1 MSTLSYAQERL
12 WFLDRLTPGDGTY
25 NMVVCERLIGSLDAD
40 ALERALGEVVA
51 RHEALRT
58 VFPEVGGLPSAT
70 VLDPVPLVMERLD
83 LTGEP
88 PHASLDGPSDGSSGG
103 SPHGP
108 PDGPRGGGAGVSR
121 EREREGERAL
131 EALLAERSNRPFDL
145 VNGPLLRATLV
156 RTGFDEHVLLV
167 VVHHIAGDAWSI
179 EQVMFG
185 ELASLYAAFTLGLPS
200 PLPPPALQYADYV
213 RGQRGQPVDIS
224 DVVRELDGVPVLELP
239 TDRPRQAVRTT
250 EGGLVIHRI
259 PLELWRGITG
269 MARAERCTP
278 FMAVLAAYQVLL
290 SRYTGQDDFCVG
302 TPVAGRT
309 EEEFEKVFGVF
320 INTLALRADL
330 AGDPT
335 FRETLK
341 RVRRRAFTMYGH
353 ASVPFEHVVS
363 ELRVDRD
370 PARTPVFQTMLMLGN
385 PDAGSLDLDGIRT
398 EPVASG
404 LAVAKFDLSLD
415 VIVYPT
421 HVQLMFAYNTGL
433 FDRST
438 VERMG
443 AQLETL
449 FRSIV
454 SDPGRRLSRLEILP
468 AAERAIVL
476 GGASVPDPGDVLS
489 EGPPVWGPGDV
500 LSDDPVRSSGP
511 VPSGRPGWPAR
522 PVRPAHGA
530 GEFLDRLIAR
540 QAARTP
546 DAPAVITP
554 AVPGVPAASAAP
566 GEGSAVLTYG
576 ELDRASDVVADRLRP
591 LLERPVGAGTAGGGE
606 ALVALALAAGPEAIV
621 ALLGILKAGAAYL
634 PLDPAQP
641 AERLAYLLADS
652 GARAVIA
659 DGAELAGFTGPVVSR
674 ADLARWTDGALVG
687 TAPAR
692 GSGAESLAPEGPRAG
707 DDATAER
714 TSAREAGVENLGL
727 DGSRAGDDMAP
738 ARGAGAENLE
748 RAAYVIYTS
757 GSTGRPKGVVVGH
770 RALSHLARSFR
781 DLHGFGPGER
791 VLMVPPLSFDA
802 SAGDVFP
809 ALISGA
815 ALVLHPAP
823 ASLTGPALA
832 ALCAEHSITM
842 VDTASALWQQWVE
855 ELDEITAPITTMMVG
870 GEGVPVERLRAWAAL
885 TGGRVAFHNHYGP
898 TEATVCAT
906 SYRTVDGAEL
916 GAATHLPIGT
926 ALPHTRVYVLDRHGN
941 PAPIGVPGE
950 IHIGGECLAR
960 GYLGRPGRTAGSFLP
975 DPFSSRPGARMYA
988 TGDLGRYRPDGNLE
1002 FLGRTD
1008 RQVKVH
1014 GNRIEPGEVEAACL
1028 AHPGVREAVVTA
1040 DPRRLVAYLVGD
1052 RLTVAELRAFLAGR
1066 LPGYMLPGAVV
1077 TLPALPLT
1085 SHGKVDLRALPEPD
1099 ADGDAPPYEPPR
1111 EGTER
1116 VIAGIWA
1123 DALKVEPG
1131 RGDNFFDLGGH
1142 SLLAPRIVSRIT
1154 AELGVPVPMTALF
1167 AATDLAGL
1175 AAAVDERLGLPDAG
1189 SRMAGALP
1197 HAGSSPASPAG
1208 ATPASHAGSARAGGS
1223 ADGWTPA
1230 AADLVDLYAE
1240 AVLPGDIAYTGA
1252 PVPGGPPRRVL
1263 LTGATG
1269 FLGAYLL
1276 AGLLG
1281 TTGAEVHCLV
1291 RGGTPAGRL
1300 RDNLDRYG
1308 LWDERFDGRIVPH
1321 AGDLALPG
1329 LGLTAGEFAQLADSA
1344 DLVVHNG
1351 ALVNFALPY
1360 RRLRRANVGAVLEIL
1375 RLAASGRVTAPVHLV
1390 STLGVHLTP
1399 GERTVREGD
1408 PLPDPGPLHLG
1419 YDRSKWVADRIAGAA
1434 RETGL
1439 PIAIHRPAR
1448 VSADS
1453 RTGRSVPGDFLGRLF
1468 ATCARLGAVPEGERI
1483 DMAPVDH
1490 VASAIVHLAT
1500 SRATGDFHY
1509 HNPRV
1514 LTSEELAEG
1523 LREHGFPVRLT
1534 PGDRWRRLVR
1544 DRLELG
1550 DDLPIAPYPAF
1561 FAEYGALPGP
1571 SFDCSA
1577 TEGLLA
1583 AAGLVCPPA
1592 DGKLLDLYLGDHI
1605 GTGVLPG
1612 GSRA

>member
-25 NMVVCERLIGSLDAD
+25 NMVVCERLTGPLDAD

-58 VFPEVGGLPSAT
+58 VFPEVGGSPAARI
-70 VLDPVPLVMERLD
+70 LDLAPLVMERLD
-83 LTGEP
+83 LTGETP
-88 PHASLDGPSDGSSGG
+88 EL
-103 SPHGP
+103 
-108 PDGPRGGGAGVSR
+108 
-121 EREREGERAL
+121 EREL

-145 VNGPLLRATLV
+145 VTGPLLRASLV
-156 RTGFDEHVLLV
+156 RTGPGEHVLLV

-185 ELASLYAAFTLGLPS
+185 ELASLYPAFTLGLPS
-200 PLPPPALQYADYV
+200 PLPPPARQYADYV
-213 RGQRGQPVDIS
+213 REQREHPVDVAA
-224 DVVRELDGVPVLELP
+224 VVRELDGVPVLELP
-239 TDRPRQAVRTT
+239 TDRPRPAVRTT
-250 EGGLVIHRI
+250 EGDLVVHRI
-259 PLELWRGITG
+259 PLELWRDITG

-302 TPVAGRT
+302 TPIAGRA
-309 EEEFEKVFGVF
+309 EEEFEQVFGVF

-353 ASVPFEHVVS
+353 AAVPFEHVVN
-363 ELRVDRD
+363 ELRLDRD

-385 PDAGSLDLDGIRT
+385 PDAGSLDLDGVRT
-398 EPVASG
+398 APVASG

-421 HVQLMFAYNTGL
+421 HVQLMFSYNTGL

-438 VERMG
+438 VERMA

-454 SDPGRRLSRLEILP
+454 ADPGRRLSRLEILP

-476 GGASVPDPGDVLS
+476 GGVPVPEKGDVLS
-489 EGPPVWGPGDV
+489 GEAGWEPGDV
-500 LSDDPVRSSGP
+500 LSDDWDPRSVASL
-511 VPSGRPGWPAR
+511 PGDRMRGGTLPDAQGLE
-522 PVRPAHGA
+522 AA
-530 GEFLDRLIAR
+530 GESLLDRLIAR

-546 DAPAVITP
+546 KAPAVITP
-554 AVPGVPAASAAP
+554 AAP
-566 GEGSAVLTYG
+566 GGEGAVLTYG
-576 ELDRASDVVADRLRP
+576 ELDRASDAVADRLRP
-591 LLERPVGAGTAGGGE
+591 LLERSRETGTAEDGE
-606 ALVALALAAGPEAIV
+606 ARVALALAAGPEAIV
-621 ALLGILKAGAAYL
+621 ALLGILKAGAAYV

-652 GARAVIA
+652 GARAAIA
-659 DGAELAGFTGPVVSR
+659 DGAELAGFAGPVVSR
-674 ADLARWTDGALVG
+674 DDLTLWTDLWTDGGPAG
-687 TAPAR
+687 TTAGGADGEVTGGAK
-692 GSGAESLAPEGPRAG
+692 GSTDGEVTGRAAGGADGAEGEVTG
-707 DDATAER
+707 
-714 TSAREAGVENLGL
+714 
-727 DGSRAGDDMAP
+727 
-738 ARGAGAENLE
+738 GAGGSVAGREPGAGHPD

-770 RALSHLARSFR
+770 RTLAHLARSFR

-855 ELDEITAPITTMMVG
+855 ELDEFGAPVTTMMVG
-870 GEGVPVERLRAWAAL
+870 GESVPVERLRAWAAL

-916 GAATHLPIGT
+916 GAATHLPIG
-926 ALPHTRVYVLDRHGN
+926 APLPHARVYVLDRHGE

-950 IHIGGECLAR
+950 IHIGGECLAH
-960 GYLGRPGRTAGSFLP
+960 GYLGRPGQTAGRFLP
-975 DPFSSRPGARMYA
+975 DPFSPRAGARMYA

-1008 RQVKVH
+1008 RQVKLH

-1040 DPRRLVAYLVGD
+1040 DARRLIAYLVGE

-1066 LPGYMLPGAVV
+1066 LPGYMMPGAVV

-1085 SHGKVDLRALPEPD
+1085 SHGKVDFRALPEPD
-1099 ADGDAPPYEPPR
+1099 ADGEAPPYEPPR

-1116 VIAGIWA
+1116 VIAAIWA
-1123 DALKVEPG
+1123 DVLEAAPG

-1142 SLLAPRIVSRIT
+1142 SLLAPQIVSRIA
-1154 AELGVPVPMTALF
+1154 AELGVAVPMTALF

-1175 AAAVDERLGLPDAG
+1175 ATAVDERVGRPDP
-1189 SRMAGALP
+1189 GAW
-1197 HAGSSPASPAG
+1197 A
-1208 ATPASHAGSARAGGS
+1208 
-1223 ADGWTPA
+1223 PA
-1230 AADLVDLYAE
+1230 AVDLYAE
-1240 AVLPGDIAYTGA
+1240 AVLPGDIAYTGT
-1252 PVPGGPPRRVL
+1252 PVPEGPPRRVL

-1281 TTGAEVHCLV
+1281 TTEAEVHCLV
-1291 RGGTPAGRL
+1291 RGDTPADRL
-1300 RDNLDRYG
+1300 RDNLGRYG

-1321 AGDLALPG
+1321 AGDLDLPG
-1329 LGLTAGEFAQLADSA
+1329 LGLPAGEFAELADSA
-1344 DLVVHNG
+1344 DLILHNG

-1360 RRLRRANVGAVLEIL
+1360 RRLRRANVDAVLEIL
-1375 RLAASGRVTAPVHLV
+1375 RLAASGRVTTPVHLV

-1399 GERTVREGD
+1399 GERTVGED
-1408 PLPDPGPLHLG
+1408 TPLPDPGPLHLG
-1419 YDRSKWVADRIAGAA
+1419 YDQSKWVADRLAGAA

-1490 VASAIVHLAT
+1490 VASAIVHLAA
-1500 SRATGDFHY
+1500 SRAVGDFHY

-1523 LREHGFPVRLT
+1523 LREHGFPVRLM
-1534 PGDRWRRLVR
+1534 PGVRWRRLVR
-1544 DRLELG
+1544 DRLEVG

-1577 TEGLLA
+1577 TEEVLA
-1583 AAGLVCPPA
+1583 VAGLVCPPA
-1592 DGKLLDLYLGDHI
+1592 DGKLLDLYLGDLI
-1605 GTGVLPG
+1605 GTGVLAG
-1612 GSRA
+1612 DSRA

>member
-12 WFLDRLTPGDGTY
+12 WFLDRLTPGNGTY
-25 NMVVCERLIGSLDAD
+25 NMIICERLTGPLDAG
-40 ALERALGEVVA
+40 ALERALGEIVA

-58 VFPEVGGLPSAT
+58 VFPEVGGSPVAT

-88 PHASLDGPSDGSSGG
+88 SPYGTPPERGTDGGG
-103 SPHGP
+103 SPHGSPGGPLHAP
-108 PDGPRGGGAGVSR
+108 PHAPYEPQHEPNVPPHDSPGGGAGASR
-121 EREREGERAL
+121 EREL

-145 VNGPLLRATLV
+145 VTGPLLRASLV
-156 RTGFDEHVLLV
+156 RTGPDEHVLLV

-185 ELASLYAAFTLGLPS
+185 ELASLYTAFTLGLPS
-200 PLPPPALQYADYV
+200 PLAPARQYADYV
-213 RGQRGQPVDIS
+213 RGQREHPVDVTA
-224 DVVRELDGVPVLELP
+224 VVRELDGVPALELP
-239 TDRPRQAVRTT
+239 TDRPRPAVRTT
-250 EGGLVIHRI
+250 EGDLVIHRI

-278 FMAVLAAYQVLL
+278 FMALLAAYQVLL

-302 TPVAGRT
+302 TPVAGRD
-309 EEEFEKVFGVF
+309 EEEFEQVFGVF

-353 ASVPFEHVVS
+353 AAVPFEHVVS
-363 ELRVDRD
+363 ELRLDRD
-370 PARTPVFQTMLMLGN
+370 PVRTPVFQTMLMLGN
-385 PDAGSLDLDGIRT
+385 PDAGSLKLDGIRT
-398 EPVASG
+398 EPVVSG

-476 GGASVPDPGDVLS
+476 GGAVASDPGDVLS
-489 EGPPVWGPGDV
+489 DGPAWEPGDV
-500 LSDDPVRSSGP
+500 LSDDPAWDSGDVLSDDPVWESGDVLSDGP
-511 VPSGRPGWPAR
+511 VR
-522 PVRPAHGA
+522 PVRTVRTVHGT

-546 DAPAVITP
+546 GAPAVITP
-554 AVPGVPAASAAP
+554 AVSG
-566 GEGSAVLTYG
+566 GGSAVLTYG
-576 ELDRASDVVADRLRP
+576 QLDRASDAVADRLRP
-591 LLERPVGAGTAGGGE
+591 LLERPEGPGAAEGGE
-606 ALVALALAAGPEAIV
+606 ARVALALAAGPEAIV
-621 ALLGILKAGAAYL
+621 ALLGILKAGAAYV

-641 AERLAYLLADS
+641 AERLAYLLADC
-652 GARAVIA
+652 GARAAIA
-659 DGAELAGFTGPVVSR
+659 DGTELAGFAGPVVSR
-674 ADLARWTDGALVG
+674 ADLALWADGDTSG
-687 TAPAR
+687 RAR
-692 GSGAESLAPEGPRAG
+692 TREPLAGHP
-707 DDATAER
+707 DR
-714 TSAREAGVENLGL
+714 T
-727 DGSRAGDDMAP
+727 
-738 ARGAGAENLE
+738 
-748 RAAYVIYTS
+748 AYVIYTS

-770 RALSHLARSFR
+770 RTLSHLARSFR

-791 VLMVPPLSFDA
+791 VLTVPPLSFDA

-855 ELDEITAPITTMMVG
+855 ELDEIAAPITTMMVG
-870 GEGVPVERLRAWAAL
+870 GESVPVERLRAWAAL

-926 ALPHTRVYVLDRHGN
+926 ALSHTRVHVLDRHGN

-950 IHIGGECLAR
+950 IHIGGECLAH
-960 GYLGRPGRTAGSFLP
+960 GYLNRPGQTAERFLP
-975 DPFSSRPGARMYA
+975 DPFSPRAGARMYA

-1008 RQVKVH
+1008 RQVKIH

-1040 DPRRLVAYLVGD
+1040 DTRRLIAYLVGE

-1066 LPGYMLPGAVV
+1066 LPGYMVPGAVV
-1077 TLPALPLT
+1077 MLPALPLT
-1085 SHGKVDLRALPEPD
+1085 SHGKVDFRALPEPD
-1099 ADGDAPPYEPPR
+1099 ADGEAPPYEPPR

-1116 VIAGIWA
+1116 VVAGIWA
-1123 DALKVEPG
+1123 DVLKADPG

-1142 SLLAPRIVSRIT
+1142 SLLAPQIVSRIA
-1154 AELGVPVPMTALF
+1154 AELGVTVPMAALF
-1167 AATDLAGL
+1167 AATDLAEL
-1175 AAAVDERLGLPDAG
+1175 AAAVDERVGLPDAG
-1189 SRMAGALP
+1189 SR
-1197 HAGSSPASPAG
+1197 
-1208 ATPASHAGSARAGGS
+1208 AGGN
-1223 ADGWTPA
+1223 DWTPA
-1230 AADLVDLYAE
+1230 AVDLYAE

-1252 PVPGGPPRRVL
+1252 PVPQGPPRRVL

-1276 AGLLG
+1276 AGLLS
-1281 TTGAEVHCLV
+1281 TTEAEVHCLV
-1291 RGGTPAGRL
+1291 RGDTPAGRL

-1321 AGDLALPG
+1321 AGDLDLPG
-1329 LGLTAGEFAQLADSA
+1329 LGLPAGRFAELADTT

-1360 RRLRRANVGAVLEIL
+1360 RRLRRANVDAVLEIL
-1375 RLAASGRVTAPVHLV
+1375 RLAASGRVTTPVHLV

-1399 GERTVREGD
+1399 GERTVREDD

-1419 YDRSKWVADRIAGAA
+1419 YDQSKWVADRLAGAA

-1453 RTGRSVPGDFLGRLF
+1453 RTGRSVPGDFLGRFF

-1500 SRATGDFHY
+1500 SRAVGDFHH

-1514 LTSEELAEG
+1514 LTSEELAGG
-1523 LREHGFPVRLT
+1523 LREHGFPVRLM
-1534 PGDRWRRLVR
+1534 PGPRWRRLVR
-1544 DRLELG
+1544 DRLEIG

-1577 TEGLLA
+1577 TEEILA

-1605 GTGVLPG
+1605 GTGILVG
-1612 GSRA
+1612 DSRA

>member
-25 NMVVCERLIGSLDAD
+25 NMVVCERLIGSLDAG

-58 VFPEVGGLPSAT
+58 VFPEVGGLPSAR
-70 VLDPVPLVMERLD
+70 VLDPAPLVMERLD

-88 PHASLDGPSDGSSGG
+88 PYGTPEEASYGSPDGASGG
-103 SPHGP
+103 
-108 PDGPRGGGAGVSR
+108 GVGR
-121 EREREGERAL
+121 ARERAL
-131 EALLAERSNRPFDL
+131 EVVLAERSNRPFDL

-185 ELASLYAAFTLGLPS
+185 ELTSLYTAFTLGLPS

-278 FMAVLAAYQVLL
+278 FMALLAAYQVLL

-302 TPVAGRT
+302 TPVAGRS

-421 HVQLMFAYNTGL
+421 HVQLMFSYDTGL
-433 FDRST
+433 FDRPT

-476 GGASVPDPGDVLS
+476 GGASAPD
-489 EGPPVWGPGDV
+489 PGDV
-500 LSDDPVRSSGP
+500 LSDDPARP
-511 VPSGRPGWPAR
+511 VPGPGDVLSGDVLSDDPVGSPGLVRPDRPGRSDRSDRSGWPAY
-522 PVRPAHGA
+522 GA
-530 GEFLDRLIAR
+530 GEFLDRLVAR

-554 AVPGVPAASAAP
+554 AVPG
-566 GEGSAVLTYG
+566 GDGAVLTYG
-576 ELDRASDVVADRLRP
+576 ELDRASDAVAGRLRP

-641 AERLAYLLADS
+641 AERLAHLLADS

-674 ADLARWTDGALVG
+674 ADLARWTGGAPDEG
-687 TAPAR
+687 TAV
-692 GSGAESLAPEGPRAG
+692 
-707 DDATAER
+707 
-714 TSAREAGVENLGL
+714 ARESGTE
-727 DGSRAGDDMAP
+727 SP
-738 ARGAGAENLE
+738 E

-757 GSTGRPKGVVVGH
+757 GSTGRPKGVVVCH
-770 RALSHLARSFR
+770 RTLSHLARSFR

-823 ASLTGPALA
+823 ASLTGPALD

-842 VDTASALWQQWVE
+842 VDTASALWQQWVG
-855 ELDEITAPITTMMVG
+855 ELDEVTAPITTMMVG
-870 GEGVPVERLRAWAAL
+870 GESVPVERLRAWAAL

-926 ALPHTRVYVLDRHGN
+926 ALPHTRVYVLDRHGH

-975 DPFSSRPGARMYA
+975 DPFSPRPGARMYA
-988 TGDLGRYRPDGNLE
+988 TGDLGRYRPEGNLE

-1040 DPRRLVAYLVGD
+1040 DARRLIAYLVGD

-1099 ADGDAPPYEPPR
+1099 ADGADGEAPPYEPPR

-1123 DALKVEPG
+1123 DVLKADPG

-1142 SLLAPRIVSRIT
+1142 SLLAPQIVSRIT

-1167 AATDLAGL
+1167 AAADLAGL
-1175 AAAVDERLGLPDAG
+1175 AAAVDERLGRPDTGGWAPDA
-1189 SRMAGALP
+1189 
-1197 HAGSSPASPAG
+1197 
-1208 ATPASHAGSARAGGS
+1208 
-1223 ADGWTPA
+1223 
-1230 AADLVDLYAE
+1230 VNLYAE
-1240 AVLPGDIAYTGA
+1240 AVLPGDIAYTGT
-1252 PVPGGPPRRVL
+1252 PVPEGPPRRVL

-1276 AGLLG
+1276 AGLLA
-1281 TTGAEVHCLV
+1281 TTEAEVHCLV
-1291 RGGTPAGRL
+1291 RGGTPAERL
-1300 RDNLDRYG
+1300 RENLGGHG

-1321 AGDLALPG
+1321 AGDLDLPR
-1329 LGLTAGEFAQLADSA
+1329 LGLTAGKFAELADSI

-1360 RRLRRANVGAVLEIL
+1360 RRLRRANVDSVLEVL

-1399 GERTVREGD
+1399 GERTVREDD

-1419 YDRSKWVADRIAGAA
+1419 YDQSKWVADRLAGAA
-1434 RETGL
+1434 RATGL
-1439 PIAIHRPAR
+1439 PVAIHRPAR

-1490 VASAIVHLAT
+1490 VASAIAHLAA
-1500 SRATGDFHY
+1500 SRAVGDFHY
-1509 HNPRV
+1509 YNPRV
-1514 LTSEELAEG
+1514 LTSEELAGG
-1523 LREHGFPVRLT
+1523 LREHGLPVRLM
-1534 PGDRWRRLVR
+1534 PGVQWRRLVR
-1544 DRLELG
+1544 DRLEIG

-1561 FAEYGALPGP
+1561 FAEYDALPGP

-1577 TEGLLA
+1577 TERLLA

-1605 GTGVLPG
+1605 GTGVLQG
-1612 GSRA
+1612 DSRA

>member
-25 NMVVCERLIGSLDAD
+25 NMVVCERLIGSLDAA

-58 VFPEVGGLPSAT
+58 VFPEVGGSPSAV
-70 VLDPVPLVMERLD
+70 VLDPGPLVMERID

-88 PHASLDGPSDGSSGG
+88 RHGSPGGSPVGAPRGSSGG
-103 SPHGP
+103 SS
-108 PDGPRGGGAGVSR
+108 DGSQGGGTGGSR
-121 EREREGERAL
+121 ERVLEG
-131 EALLAERSNRPFDL
+131 LLAERSNRPFDL
-145 VNGPLLRATLV
+145 VNGPLLRASLV

-185 ELASLYAAFTLGLPS
+185 ELASLYTAFTLGLPS
-200 PLPPPALQYADYV
+200 PLPPPAMQYADYV

-239 TDRPRQAVRTT
+239 TDRPRRAVRTT
-250 EGGLVIHRI
+250 EGGLVVRRI

-302 TPVAGRT
+302 TPVAGRS
-309 EEEFEKVFGVF
+309 EEEFERVFGVF

-421 HVQLMFAYNTGL
+421 HVQLMFAYDTGL

-449 FRSIV
+449 FRSVV

-468 AAERAIVL
+468 AAERAVVL
-476 GGASVPDPGDVLS
+476 GDARVPDPGDVLPD
-489 EGPPVWGPGDV
+489 EVGWGAGDV
-500 LSDDPVRSSGP
+500 LSDGPVRSP
-511 VPSGRPGWPAR
+511 VR
-522 PVRPAHGA
+522 PVRGE
-530 GEFLDRLIAR
+530 GEFLDRMIAR

-546 DAPAVITP
+546 GAPAVITP
-554 AVPGVPAASAAP
+554 AVPGT
-566 GEGSAVLTYG
+566 GGAVLTYG
-576 ELDRASDVVADRLRP
+576 ELDRASDAVAGRLRP
-591 LLERPVGAGTAGGGE
+591 LLERSSTGGGE
-606 ALVALALAAGPEAIV
+606 ALVALALPAGAEAIV

-652 GARAVIA
+652 GACAVVA

-674 ADLARWTDGALVG
+674 ADLARWTGEDLERAREYGVG
-687 TAPAR
+687 HPEPEGSQGDDSTAVVREADAGRP
-692 GSGAESLAPEGPRAG
+692 ELEGPRGG
-707 DDATAER
+707 D
-714 TSAREAGVENLGL
+714 SAAVREAGAGRPELG
-727 DGSRAGDDMAP
+727 GPYGGDKA
-738 ARGAGAENLE
+738 GAGHLD

-770 RALSHLARSFR
+770 RTLSHLAGSFR

-791 VLMVPPLSFDA
+791 VLVVPPLSFDA

-823 ASLTGPALA
+823 ASLTGPALD
-832 ALCAEHSITM
+832 ALCAEHSVTM

-855 ELDEITAPITTMMVG
+855 ELGRPGRVTAPITTMMVG

-916 GAATHLPIGT
+916 GAATHLPIGA

-960 GYLGRPGRTAGSFLP
+960 GYLGRPGQTAGRFLP
-975 DPFSSRPGARMYA
+975 DPFSARPGARMYA

-1008 RQVKVH
+1008 RQVKLH

-1040 DPRRLVAYLVGD
+1040 DSRRLIAYLVGD
-1052 RLTVAELRAFLAGR
+1052 RLTVAELRAFLSGR

-1085 SHGKVDLRALPEPD
+1085 SHGKVDLRALPDPD
-1099 ADGDAPPYEPPR
+1099 ADGEAVPYEPPR

-1116 VIAGIWA
+1116 VIAAIWA

-1142 SLLAPRIVSRIT
+1142 SLLAPRIVSRI
-1154 AELGVPVPMTALF
+1154 AGELGVTVPMTALF

-1175 AAAVDERLGLPDAG
+1175 AAAVDERIGLPDPG
-1189 SRMAGALP
+1189 
-1197 HAGSSPASPAG
+1197 
-1208 ATPASHAGSARAGGS
+1208 ASHTGAARAALADGG
-1223 ADGWTPA
+1223 AGGWTPA
-1230 AADLVDLYAE
+1230 VDLYAE
-1240 AVLPGDIAYTGA
+1240 AVLPGDLAYTGA
-1252 PVPGGPPRRVL
+1252 PVPDGPPRRVL

-1276 AGLLG
+1276 AGLLR

-1291 RGGTPAGRL
+1291 RGDRPAERL
-1300 RDNLDRYG
+1300 RGNLEGYG
-1308 LWDERFDGRIVPH
+1308 LWDERFDGRVVPH
-1321 AGDLALPG
+1321 AGDLDLPG
-1329 LGLTAGEFAQLADSA
+1329 LGLTAGELAELADSL
-1344 DLVVHNG
+1344 DLIVHNG

-1360 RRLRRANVGAVLEIL
+1360 QRLRRANVDAVLEVL
-1375 RLAASGRVTAPVHLV
+1375 RLAASGRVTTPVHLV

-1399 GERTVREGD
+1399 GERTVREDD

-1419 YDRSKWVADRIAGAA
+1419 YDRSKWVADRLAGAA
-1434 RETGL
+1434 RKTGL

-1490 VASAIVHLAT
+1490 VASAIVHLAA
-1500 SRATGDFHY
+1500 SRAVGDFHY
-1509 HNPRV
+1509 YNPRV

-1523 LREHGFPVRLT
+1523 LREHGFPVRLM

-1577 TEGLLA
+1577 TESLLA

-1605 GTGVLPG
+1605 GTGVLLG
-1612 GSRA
+1612 DSRA

>member
-25 NMVVCERLIGSLDAD
+25 NMIVCERLMGPLDAD

-58 VFPEVGGLPSAT
+58 VFPEVGGSPAAV
-70 VLDPVPLVMERLD
+70 VLDPAPLVMERLD

-88 PHASLDGPSDGSSGG
+88 SYGTPERGTDGSLDGPPHGSPGG
-103 SPHGP
+103 STGEPWS
-108 PDGPRGGGAGVSR
+108 GGAGASR
-121 EREREGERAL
+121 EQERERAL
-131 EALLAERSNRPFDL
+131 EVLLAERSNRPFDL
-145 VNGPLLRATLV
+145 VAGPLLRASLV
-156 RTGFDEHVLLV
+156 RTGSDEHVLLV

-185 ELASLYAAFTLGLPS
+185 ELVSLYTAFTLRLPS
-200 PLPPPALQYADYV
+200 PLPPPALQYAAYV
-213 RGQRGQPVDIS
+213 RRQREHPADVAA
-224 DVVRELDGVPVLELP
+224 VVRELDGVPVLELP
-239 TDRPRQAVRTT
+239 TDRPRPAVRTT
-250 EGGLVIHRI
+250 EGDLVIRRI
-259 PLELWRGITG
+259 PLELWREITE

-278 FMAVLAAYQVLL
+278 FMALLAAYQVLL
-290 SRYTGQDDFCVG
+290 SRYTGQEDFCVG
-302 TPVAGRT
+302 TPIAGRA
-309 EEEFEKVFGVF
+309 EEEFEQVFGVF

-353 ASVPFEHVVS
+353 AEVPFERVVS

-385 PDAGSLDLDGIRT
+385 PDAGSLNLDGIRT

-404 LAVAKFDLSLD
+404 LAVAKFDLALD

-449 FRSIV
+449 FGSIV

-468 AAERAIVL
+468 ADELAIVL
-476 GGASVPDPGDVLS
+476 GDTPGRNSAVPFLGDPA
-489 EGPPVWGPGDV
+489 EP
-500 LSDDPVRSSGP
+500 
-511 VPSGRPGWPAR
+511 
-522 PVRPAHGA
+522 
-530 GEFLDRLIAR
+530 FLDRLITR

-546 DAPAVITP
+546 GAPAVIAP
-554 AVPGVPAASAAP
+554 AVPG
-566 GEGSAVLTYG
+566 GTGTEVLTYG
-576 ELDRASDVVADRLRP
+576 ELDRASDAVADRLRP
-591 LLERPVGAGTAGGGE
+591 LLERSVRYDTAGRGE
-606 ALVALALAAGPEAIV
+606 ARVALALPAGPQAIV
-621 ALLGILKAGAAYL
+621 ALLGVLKAGAAYV

-652 GARAVIA
+652 GAAAVIA

-674 ADLARWTDGALVG
+674 TDLAFWAAGR
-687 TAPAR
+687 TAGKAVVR
-692 GSGAESLAPEGPRAG
+692 EHTAG
-707 DDATAER
+707 HPD
-714 TSAREAGVENLGL
+714 
-727 DGSRAGDDMAP
+727 
-738 ARGAGAENLE
+738 

-770 RALSHLARSFR
+770 RTLSHLATSFR

-855 ELDEITAPITTMMVG
+855 ELDEVAAPITTMMVG
-870 GEGVPVERLRAWAAL
+870 GESVPLERLRAWAAL

-916 GAATHLPIGT
+916 GAATHLPIGVP
-926 ALPHTRVYVLDRHGN
+926 LPHTRVHVLDRHGN

-950 IHIGGECLAR
+950 IHIGGECLAH
-960 GYLGRPGRTAGSFLP
+960 GYLGRPGQTAERFLP
-975 DPFSSRPGARMYA
+975 DPFSPRAGTRMYA
-988 TGDLGRYRPDGNLE
+988 TGDLGRRRPDGNLE

-1008 RQVKVH
+1008 RQVKIH

-1040 DPRRLVAYLVGD
+1040 DARRLIAYLVGD
-1052 RLTVAELRAFLAGR
+1052 RLTVAELRTFLAGR
-1066 LPGYMLPGAVV
+1066 LPGYMMPGTVVMLPE
-1077 TLPALPLT
+1077 LPLT
-1085 SHGKVDLRALPEPD
+1085 SHGKVDFRALPEPD
-1099 ADGDAPPYEPPR
+1099 ADGEAPPYEPPR
-1111 EGTER
+1111 EGTEQI
-1116 VIAGIWA
+1116 IATIWA
-1123 DALKVEPG
+1123 DALKADPG

-1142 SLLAPRIVSRIT
+1142 SLLAPRIVSRIA
-1154 AELGVPVPMTALF
+1154 AELGVTVPMTALF
-1167 AATDLAGL
+1167 AATDLAEL
-1175 AAAVDERLGLPDAG
+1175 AAAVDERIGLPD
-1189 SRMAGALP
+1189 GAP
-1197 HAGSSPASPAG
+1197 GHAEGEG
-1208 ATPASHAGSARAGGS
+1208 AART
-1223 ADGWTPA
+1223 DGWAPA
-1230 AADLVDLYAE
+1230 AVDLYAE

-1276 AGLLG
+1276 AGLLS
-1281 TTGAEVHCLV
+1281 TTEAEIHCLV
-1291 RGGTPAGRL
+1291 RGDTPAGRL

-1308 LWDERFDGRIVPH
+1308 LWDERFGGRIVPH
-1321 AGDLALPG
+1321 AGDLDLPG
-1329 LGLTAGEFAQLADSA
+1329 LGLPADRFAELADSA

-1360 RRLRRANVGAVLEIL
+1360 RRLRRANVDAVLEIL
-1375 RLAASGRVTAPVHLV
+1375 RLAASGRVTTPVHLV

-1399 GERTVREGD
+1399 GERTVRERD

-1419 YDRSKWVADRIAGAA
+1419 YDQSKWVADRLAGAA

-1439 PIAIHRPAR
+1439 PITVHRPAR

-1453 RTGRSVPGDFLGRLF
+1453 RTGRSVPGDFLGRFF

-1490 VASAIVHLAT
+1490 VASAIVHLAR
-1500 SRATGDFHY
+1500 SRAVGDFHY

-1514 LTSEELAEG
+1514 LTSKELAEG
-1523 LREHGFPVRLT
+1523 LREHGFPVRLM
-1534 PGDRWRRLVR
+1534 PAGRWRRLVR
-1544 DRLELG
+1544 DRLEVG

-1561 FAEYGALPGP
+1561 FAEYDTLAGP

-1577 TEGLLA
+1577 TERILA

-1592 DGKLLDLYLGDHI
+1592 DGKLLDLYLDDHI
-1605 GTGVLPG
+1605 RTGVLVG
-1612 GSRA
+1612 GCRA

>member
-25 NMVVCERLIGSLDAD
+25 NMVVCERLIGSLDAA

-70 VLDPVPLVMERLD
+70 VLDPAPLVMERLD

-88 PHASLDGPSDGSSGG
+88 PHGSQGGRPDGSSRGSSAASSVDSSAGSSRGLSDGSSAGSSGG
-103 SPHGP
+103 FSDGFSDGP
-108 PDGPRGGGAGVSR
+108 PGGGAGAAR
-121 EREREGERAL
+121 ERVL
-131 EALLAERSNRPFDL
+131 EAVLAERSNRPFDL

-185 ELASLYAAFTLGLPS
+185 ELASLYTAFTLGLPS

-213 RGQRGQPVDIS
+213 RGQREQPVDIS

-302 TPVAGRT
+302 TPVAGRA

-363 ELRVDRD
+363 DLRVDRD

-476 GGASVPDPGDVLS
+476 GNASAPDPGDVLS
-489 EGPPVWGPGDV
+489 DGPLGSV
-500 LSDDPVRSSGP
+500 DPVGSVG
-511 VPSGRPGWPAR
+511 SGRSAYG
-522 PVRPAHGA
+522 V

-554 AVPGVPAASAAP
+554 AAP
-566 GEGSAVLTYG
+566 GEGGAVLTYG
-576 ELDRASDVVADRLRP
+576 ELDRASDAVADRLRP
-591 LLERPVGAGTAGGGE
+591 LLERPVEAGAAGGEE

-659 DGAELAGFTGPVVSR
+659 DGTELAGFTGPVVSR
-674 ADLARWTDGALVG
+674 ADLARWTDGASGG

-692 GSGAESLAPEGPRAG
+692 EPGAESLGGPRAGDGAVVARESGAESLEGPDGTASARESGVEGLGRPRAG
-707 DDATAER
+707 DDAVA
-714 TSAREAGVENLGL
+714 ARE
-727 DGSRAGDDMAP
+727 S
-738 ARGAGAENLE
+738 GAEGLE

-770 RALSHLARSFR
+770 RTLSHLARSFR

-842 VDTASALWQQWVE
+842 VDTASALWQQWAG
-855 ELDEITAPITTMMVG
+855 ELDELDELDQVIVPITTMMVG
-870 GEGVPVERLRAWAAL
+870 GESVPVERLRAWAAL

-916 GAATHLPIGT
+916 GAATHLPIGA

-975 DPFSSRPGARMYA
+975 DPFSPRPGARMYA

-1040 DPRRLVAYLVGD
+1040 DARRLIAYLVGD
-1052 RLTVAELRAFLAGR
+1052 RLTVAELRAFLSGR
-1066 LPGYMLPGAVV
+1066 LPGYMLPGVVV

-1085 SHGKVDLRALPEPD
+1085 PHGKVDLRALPEPD
-1099 ADGDAPPYEPPR
+1099 AEGDAPPYEPPR

-1123 DALKVEPG
+1123 DVLKVDPG

-1142 SLLAPRIVSRIT
+1142 SLLAPQIVSRI
-1154 AELGVPVPMTALF
+1154 AGELGVPVPMTALF

-1175 AAAVDERLGLPDAG
+1175 AAAVDERIGLPG
-1189 SRMAGALP
+1189 AGA
-1197 HAGSSPASPAG
+1197 
-1208 ATPASHAGSARAGGS
+1208 
-1223 ADGWTPA
+1223 WTPA
-1230 AADLVDLYAE
+1230 AVDLYAE
-1240 AVLPGDIAYTGA
+1240 AVLPGDIAYTGT
-1252 PVPGGPPRRVL
+1252 PVPEGPPRRVL

-1276 AGLLG
+1276 AALLR

-1291 RGGTPAGRL
+1291 RGGTPAERL
-1300 RDNLDRYG
+1300 RENLGRYG

-1321 AGDLALPG
+1321 AGDLDLPG
-1329 LGLTAGEFAQLADSA
+1329 LGLPAGEFAELADSV

-1360 RRLRRANVGAVLEIL
+1360 RRLRKANVDAVLEVL
-1375 RLAASGRVTAPVHLV
+1375 RLAASGRVTTPVHLV

-1399 GERTVREGD
+1399 GERTVREDD

-1419 YDRSKWVADRIAGAA
+1419 YDQSKWVADRLAGAA

-1500 SRATGDFHY
+1500 SRAAGDFHY

-1523 LREHGFPVRLT
+1523 LREHGFPVRLM
-1534 PGDRWRRLVR
+1534 PGLRWRRLVR
-1544 DRLELG
+1544 DRLEIG

-1577 TEGLLA
+1577 TEKLLA

-1592 DGKLLDLYLGDHI
+1592 DGKLLDLYLGDHV
-1605 GTGVLPG
+1605 GTGVLLG
-1612 GSRA
+1612 DSRA

>member
-1 MSTLSYAQERL
+1 MSALSYAQERL

-25 NMVVCERLIGSLDAD
+25 NMVVCERLAGPLDAG

-58 VFPEVGGLPSAT
+58 VFPEVEGSPRAK
-70 VLDPVPLVMERLD
+70 VLDPGPLVMERLD

-88 PHASLDGPSDGSSGG
+88 PYGS
-103 SPHGP
+103 
-108 PDGPRGGGAGVSR
+108 PDGPPERSSREDAGVPR
-121 EREREGERAL
+121 EQEQAL
-131 EALLAERSNRPFDL
+131 EAVLAERSNRPFDL

-156 RTGFDEHVLLV
+156 RTGVDEHVLLL

-185 ELASLYAAFTLGLPS
+185 ELASLYTAFTLGLPS
-200 PLPPPALQYADYV
+200 PLPPPARQYADYV
-213 RGQRGQPVDIS
+213 RGQREHPGDVAA
-224 DVVRELDGVPVLELP
+224 VVRELDGVPVLELP
-239 TDRPRQAVRTT
+239 TDRPRRAVRTT

-302 TPVAGRT
+302 TAVAGRA
-309 EEEFEKVFGVF
+309 EEEFERVFGVF

-335 FRETLK
+335 FRETLR

-353 ASVPFEHVVS
+353 ASVPFEHVVN

-398 EPVASG
+398 EPVVSG
-404 LAVAKFDLSLD
+404 LAAAKFDLSLD

-421 HVQLMFAYNTGL
+421 HVQLMFSYDAGL

-443 AQLETL
+443 VQLETL
-449 FRSIV
+449 FRSVV

-476 GGASVPDPGDVLS
+476 GDARAPDPGDVLPD
-489 EGPPVWGPGDV
+489 E
-500 LSDDPVRSSGP
+500 
-511 VPSGRPGWPAR
+511 
-522 PVRPAHGA
+522 PVRPVGGE

-540 QAARTP
+540 QAALTP

-554 AVPGVPAASAAP
+554 AVPGAA
-566 GEGSAVLTYG
+566 GAVLTYG
-576 ELDRASDVVADRLRP
+576 ELDRASDAVAGRLRP
-591 LLERPVGAGTAGGGE
+591 LLERRSGAGDGE
-606 ALVALALAAGPEAIV
+606 APVALALAAGPEAIV

-652 GARAVIA
+652 GACAAIA
-659 DGAELAGFTGPVVSR
+659 DGTELAGFAGPVVGR
-674 ADLARWTDGALVG
+674 AELARWTGGDPAGPAEAAHE
-687 TAPAR
+687 APR
-692 GSGAESLAPEGPRAG
+692 GPSAG
-707 DDATAER
+707 DGTTAV
-714 TSAREAGVENLGL
+714 ARETFQGP
-727 DGSRAGDDMAP
+727 SAGDGMTAVARESFHGPP
-738 ARGAGAENLE
+738 AGDGTTAGRAAAHLD

-770 RALSHLARSFR
+770 RTLSHLARSFE

-791 VLMVPPLSFDA
+791 VLTVPPLSFDA

-855 ELDEITAPITTMMVG
+855 ELDEFTAPVTTMMVG
-870 GEGVPVERLRAWAAL
+870 GESVPVERLRAWAAL

-916 GAATHLPIGT
+916 GAATHLPIGA
-926 ALPHTRVYVLDRHGN
+926 ALPHTRVYVLDRHGE

-960 GYLGRPGRTAGSFLP
+960 GYLGRPGQTAGRFLP
-975 DPFSSRPGARMYA
+975 DPFSPRPGARMYA

-1008 RQVKVH
+1008 RQVKLH

-1040 DPRRLVAYLVGD
+1040 DSRRLIAYLVGD
-1052 RLTVAELRAFLAGR
+1052 RLTVAGLRAFLADR
-1066 LPGYMLPGAVV
+1066 LPAYMLPGAVV

-1085 SHGKVDLRALPEPD
+1085 PHGKVDLRALPEPD
-1099 ADGDAPPYEPPR
+1099 ADGEAPPYEPPR

-1116 VIAGIWA
+1116 VIAAIWA
-1123 DALKVEPG
+1123 DELKVEPG

-1142 SLLAPRIVSRIT
+1142 SLLAPRIVSRIA

-1167 AATDLAGL
+1167 AAADLAGL
-1175 AAAVDERLGLPDAG
+1175 AAAVDERTGRPD
-1189 SRMAGALP
+1189 P
-1197 HAGSSPASPAG
+1197 
-1208 ATPASHAGSARAGGS
+1208 GGW
-1223 ADGWTPA
+1223 APA
-1230 AADLVDLYAE
+1230 AVDLYAE
-1240 AVLPGDIAYTGA
+1240 AVLPGDIACTGA
-1252 PVPGGPPRRVL
+1252 PVPEGPPRRVL

-1276 AGLLG
+1276 AGLLRA
-1281 TTGAEVHCLV
+1281 TGAEVHCLV
-1291 RGGTPAGRL
+1291 RGEAPAGRL
-1300 RDNLDRYG
+1300 RGNLGGYG
-1308 LWDERFDGRIVPH
+1308 LWEERFEGRIVPR
-1321 AGDLALPG
+1321 AGDLDLPG
-1329 LGLTAGEFAQLADSA
+1329 LGLPAGEFAELADSV

-1360 RRLRRANVGAVLEIL
+1360 RRLRRANVDAVLEIL
-1375 RLAASGRVTAPVHLV
+1375 RLAASGRVTTPVHLV

-1399 GERTVREGD
+1399 GERTVRESD

-1419 YDRSKWVADRIAGAA
+1419 YDRSKWVADRLAGAA
-1434 RETGL
+1434 RATGL

-1453 RTGRSVPGDFLGRLF
+1453 RTGRSAPGDFLGRLF

-1490 VASAIVHLAT
+1490 VASAIVHLAA
-1500 SRATGDFHY
+1500 SRAVGDFHY

-1523 LREHGFPVRLT
+1523 LREHGLPVRLM

-1577 TEGLLA
+1577 TERLLA

-1592 DGKLLDLYLGDHI
+1592 DGKLLDLYLGDLI

-1612 GSRA
+1612 DRRA

>member
-25 NMVVCERLIGSLDAD
+25 NMVVCERLIGSLDAG

-88 PHASLDGPSDGSSGG
+88 PYGTPERGTDDGLDGPSGG
-103 SPHGP
+103 SPPGP
-108 PDGPRGGGAGVSR
+108 PDGTRHGSPDGTRRGSSPGPPDGGAGTAR
-121 EREREGERAL
+121 ERAL

-185 ELASLYAAFTLGLPS
+185 ELASLYTAFTLGLPS
-200 PLPPPALQYADYV
+200 PLPPPARQYADYV
-213 RGQRGQPVDIS
+213 RGQREHPVD
-224 DVVRELDGVPVLELP
+224 VAEVARELDGVPVLELP
-239 TDRPRQAVRTT
+239 TDRPRRAVRTT
-250 EGGLVIHRI
+250 EGGLVVRRI

-269 MARAERCTP
+269 LARAERCTP

-302 TPVAGRT
+302 TPVAGRA
-309 EEEFEKVFGVF
+309 EEEFEQVFGVF

-415 VIVYPT
+415 VIVYPA
-421 HVQLMFAYNTGL
+421 HVQLMFAYDTGL

-468 AAERAIVL
+468 AAERAVVL
-476 GGASVPDPGDVLS
+476 GGAAAPDPGDVLS
-489 EGPPVWGPGDV
+489 EGPAWDPGDV
-500 LSDDPVRSSGP
+500 LSDGPVRPVRS
-511 VPSGRPGWPAR
+511 V
-522 PVRPAHGA
+522 HGA
-530 GEFLDRLIAR
+530 GEFLDRLIVR

-546 DAPAVITP
+546 GAPAVITP
-554 AVPGVPAASAAP
+554 GVPGEA
-566 GEGSAVLTYG
+566 GAVLTYG
-576 ELDRASDVVADRLRP
+576 ELDRASDAVADRLRP
-591 LLERPVGAGTAGGGE
+591 LLERPAGSGATEGGE

-621 ALLGILKAGAAYL
+621 ALLGVLKAGAAYL

-674 ADLARWTDGALVG
+674 ADLARWTDGGSTGGAA
-687 TAPAR
+687 APEP
-692 GSGAESLAPEGPRAG
+692 GLGHPGLESPRADDTTVERLEGPRA
-707 DDATAER
+707 DDDTTAEKVA
-714 TSAREAGVENLGL
+714 AREPAPGHL
-727 DGSRAGDDMAP
+727 D
-738 ARGAGAENLE
+738 

-770 RALSHLARSFR
+770 RTLSHLARSFR

-791 VLMVPPLSFDA
+791 VLTVPPLSFDA

-823 ASLTGPALA
+823 ATLTGPALA

-898 TEATVCAT
+898 TEATVCAA
-906 SYRTVDGAEL
+906 SYRTIDGAEL
-916 GAATHLPIGT
+916 GTATHLPIGT

-975 DPFSSRPGARMYA
+975 DPFSPRPGARMYA

-1008 RQVKVH
+1008 RQVKIH

-1040 DPRRLVAYLVGD
+1040 DTRRLVAYLVGD
-1052 RLTVAELRAFLAGR
+1052 RLTVAELRAFLSGR

-1099 ADGDAPPYEPPR
+1099 ADGEAPPYEPPR

-1123 DALKVEPG
+1123 DVLKVAPG

-1142 SLLAPRIVSRIT
+1142 SLLAPQIVSRIA

-1175 AAAVDERLGLPDAG
+1175 AAAVDERIGLPAP
-1189 SRMAGALP
+1189 GA
-1197 HAGSSPASPAG
+1197 
-1208 ATPASHAGSARAGGS
+1208 
-1223 ADGWTPA
+1223 WTPA
-1230 AADLVDLYAE
+1230 AVGLYAE

-1252 PVPGGPPRRVL
+1252 PVPEGPPRRVL

-1291 RGGTPAGRL
+1291 RGDGAAGRL

-1321 AGDLALPG
+1321 AGDLGLPG
-1329 LGLTAGEFAQLADSA
+1329 LGLPAGEFAELADSA
-1344 DLVVHNG
+1344 DLILHNG

-1360 RRLRRANVGAVLEIL
+1360 RRLRRANVDAVLEVL
-1375 RLAASGRVTAPVHLV
+1375 RLAASGRVTTPVHLV

-1399 GERTVREGD
+1399 GERTVREDD

-1419 YDRSKWVADRIAGAA
+1419 YDQSKWVADRLADAA
-1434 RETGL
+1434 RKRGL
-1439 PIAIHRPAR
+1439 PVAIHRPAR

-1453 RTGRSVPGDFLGRLF
+1453 RTGRSAPGDFLGRLF

-1523 LREHGFPVRLT
+1523 LREHGLPVRLM
-1534 PGDRWRRLVR
+1534 PGVRWRRLVR

-1561 FAEYGALPGP
+1561 FAEYGTLPGP

-1577 TEGLLA
+1577 TEEILA

-1605 GTGVLPG
+1605 VTGVLPG
-1612 GSRA
+1612 DNRA